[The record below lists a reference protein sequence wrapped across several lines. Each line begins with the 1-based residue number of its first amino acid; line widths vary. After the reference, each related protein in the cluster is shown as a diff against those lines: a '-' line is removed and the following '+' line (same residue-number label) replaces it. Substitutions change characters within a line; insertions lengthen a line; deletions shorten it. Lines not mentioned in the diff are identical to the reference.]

1 MRRPNVHRRRR
12 LLLLRDKKGGAHRPE
27 VEPRFKVRHV
37 GEKHGRE
44 LLVGIESGDIGVD
57 WGVVGRVHASRRG
70 NKCERRKDE
79 RRGRRFQIPFPRKTT
94 KVLAAKT
101 SFSSRRFFF
110 FRRSSAP
117 RRSCHFSLARAS
129 PSSRF
134 SQSNRVNTRR
144 VFVLHAFPRRAPRFA
159 PAPRGNHW
167 RRRFLSVVFVGWTC
181 ERRNHTHDQ
190 RRPSRFFLCTRSTGK
205 HQHPPHTPPSKH
217 LHHQSSIAK
226 GEFSGAAKLEFS
238 ERRGPVGGR

>member
-1 MRRPNVHRRRR
+1 V
-12 LLLLRDKKGGAHRPE
+12 
-27 VEPRFKVRHV
+27 
-37 GEKHGRE
+37 
-44 LLVGIESGDIGVD
+44 
-57 WGVVGRVHASRRG
+57 
-70 NKCERRKDE
+70 
-79 RRGRRFQIPFPRKTT
+79 RKTKRRET
-94 KVLAAKT
+94 RSSLSNT
-101 SFSSRRFFF
+101 FSSEDDESFSGQNVVFFEALSF

-134 SQSNRVNTRR
+134 SHSKRLNTRR

-159 PAPRGNHW
+159 PAPGGNHW

-205 HQHPPHTPPSKH
+205 HQHPPHPPPSEH